1 MFLLSLDFYRV
12 ICSLVQ
18 QLSVISWIE
27 RNPTQ
32 SLWFLRKTV
41 LSVRAACSLHL
52 ALTKAS
58 LSLLVRR
65 GCFQALLNLLSLLRT
80 GPDPEHSSP
89 NKTKRQSE
97 YIKNK

>member
-1 MFLLSLDFYRV
+1 MFLLSLGFYRV

-32 SLWFLRKTV
+32 SLSFLGKTV

-52 ALTKAS
+52 ALRKAS
-58 LSLLVRR
+58 PCLSDMAAFKH
-65 GCFQALLNLLSLLRT
+65 CSTFSHSLGQDQT
-80 GPDPEHSSP
+80 
-89 NKTKRQSE
+89 QSTAA
-97 YIKNK
+97 